1 MTLEEIEIKSG
12 LSHITINLYEKEGL
26 ISSYKKNGITYYDKN
41 ILATLEKIKILRDL
55 NLSLDTIKKI
65 LKLM

>member
-1 MTLEEIEIKSG
+1 MKKRDLFHRI
-12 LSHITINLYEKEGL
+12 
-26 ISSYKKNGITYYDKN
+26 KKNGITYYDKN

-65 LKLM
+65 LKLT

>member
-12 LSHITINLYEKEGL
+12 LSHISINLYEKEGL

-41 ILATLEKIKILRDL
+41 I
-55 NLSLDTIKKI
+55 
-65 LKLM
+65 